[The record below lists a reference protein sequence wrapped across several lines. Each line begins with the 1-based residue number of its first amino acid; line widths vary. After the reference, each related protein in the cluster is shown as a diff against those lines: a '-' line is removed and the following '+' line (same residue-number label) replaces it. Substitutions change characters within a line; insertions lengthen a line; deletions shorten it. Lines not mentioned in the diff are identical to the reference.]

1 MKPLNGIMNN
11 LHEMKSLSFA
21 KKVGLILV
29 GLYSLAV
36 FSYGIYGGLTGSGD
50 QKSFYYTSKLLIE
63 KKDPYA
69 LGCDFIKQ
77 VPANVSYTEQKG
89 INQSGG
95 ISLYPPSTHILF
107 IPFYCF
113 LVSPKAATISWLLWN
128 IIFIVTI
135 IYIISQKY
143 LLKTSVVCTYILFC
157 LTIGASSTKTN
168 LSLGQTALFCFAAFL
183 VTIVLKE
190 KNKWFSGLA
199 FALAVSKPSLMILFA
214 TYLLFKKEYKILL
227 VASLIHACITIAV
240 SLWIGISPILLM
252 SNYFE
257 KVSLAFS
264 HPGSLLVLQTAGISI
279 KSILYLIK
287 LPEVVQTSVIILLY
301 SVAIIY
307 LYKKR
312 SIEEVKLLGLIALV
326 TLLVDYHHHYD
337 FIILLFMFPVF
348 AAYSQN
354 KRKLT
359 WPFLYF
365 LFLSYIPNF
374 SRINLFGY
382 ATSSFFLSH
391 MNYLF
396 WWQVFY
402 TSLYVLL
409 LVVYMRTF
417 NRNYVR
423 TAIQTGGHF

>member
-1 MKPLNGIMNN
+1 MKHLNGIMNN
-11 LHEMKSLSFA
+11 LDEMTGLSFA
-21 KKVGLILV
+21 KKVGLILI

-36 FSYGIYGGLTGSGD
+36 FFYGIYGGLTGSAD

-77 VPANVSYTEQKG
+77 VPSNVTYTGYKG
-89 INQSGG
+89 INQAGG

-107 IPFYCF
+107 IPFFFF
-113 LVSPKAATISWLLWN
+113 LISPKAAMISWLLWN
-128 IIFIVTI
+128 IIFIATI
-135 IYIISQKY
+135 FYTISQKY
-143 LLKTSVVCTYILFC
+143 LLKTSAVCSYLLLC

-168 LSLGQTALFCFAAFL
+168 LSLGQTALFCCAALL
-183 VTIVLKE
+183 VTIAFKE
-190 KNKWFSGLA
+190 KHKWLSGLA
-199 FALAVSKPSLMILFA
+199 FAFAVSKPSLMILFA
-214 TYLLFKKEYKILL
+214 IYLLFKKEYKIVL
-227 VASLIHACITIAV
+227 VALLIHVCITIAV
-240 SLWIGISPILLM
+240 SFWIGISPILLM

-264 HPGSLLVLQTAGISI
+264 HPGSLLVLQTAGVSI

-287 LPEVVQTSVIILLY
+287 IPEVVKTSVIILLY
-301 SVAIIY
+301 SGAIIY

-312 SIEEVKLLGLIALV
+312 SLEEVKLLGLIALV

-348 AAYSQN
+348 AAYSQCE
-354 KRKLT
+354 RKPTL
-359 WPFLYF
+359 PFLYF
-365 LFLSYIPNF
+365 LFLLYIPNF
-374 SRINLFGY
+374 SRMNFFGY
-382 ATSSFFLSH
+382 ATDKLFLTH

-402 TSLYVLL
+402 TGLYVLL
-409 LVVYMRTF
+409 LLVYMGIF

-423 TAIQTGGHF
+423 TAI